1 MNVGSLTW
9 DVARAGGLLAYA
21 LLAAS
26 VAMGLVLSLGW
37 RSPRWTRFVTTEVHR
52 FVTLLSLVFVVIHGT
67 AIALDPFIKM
77 GVPDVLVPFLGPYR
91 PAWVA
96 LGIIAAYLALAVY
109 LSERV
114 RGRVGYAWWR
124 RFHALAFVA
133 FAMAL
138 MHGIA
143 TGSDTRTPWALALYG
158 GSLFLVGFLLILRLF
173 PEEPKRSRPVA
184 AGLAIMAVAGAI
196 GFSLVG
202 PLQPGWSARAG
213 GATATG
219 ATSSSGAASATGGDP
234 GAGRAR
240 DHGVEP
246 AALRR
251 HAHPA
256 RDGTPGPGPDD
267 GRFGCLPRPARGPQ
281 RQHLVRPGRPQH
293 GHGPGLPGRRRRR
306 RQRHDRC
313 DVLDVR
319 RRQLVA
325 ARRRH
330 AGQRRR
336 DQRDARGH
344 AGHRR
349 TSAGGR
355 TGLGHLLGLARP
367 AAPARPDAAGAT
379 GRRTRRPGAAARGR

>member
-202 PLQPGWSARAG
+202 PLQPGWNARAG

-219 ATSSSGAASATGGDP
+219 ATSSSDAASATGG
-234 GAGRAR
+234 G
-240 DHGVEP
+240 P
-246 AALRR
+246 AAT
-251 HAHPA
+251 PA
-256 RDGTPGPGPDD
+256 PAGLGITVSSPLPFDGTLTQRGTALQVQGQTTD
-267 GRFGCLPRPARGPQ
+267 GSGAF
-281 RQHLVRPGRPQH
+281 LV
-293 GHGPGLPGRRRRR
+293 
-306 RQRHDRC
+306 
-313 DVLDVR
+313 
-319 RRQLVA
+319 QLVGRNGSISSGQVVLNTGTGQVCQGDVGAVGNATIDATCSTSDGGSWSLRVAVTQASGA
-325 ARRRH
+325 AIS
-330 AGQRRR
+330 GTLEVMP
-336 DQRDARGH
+336 G
-344 AGHRR
+344 
-349 TSAGGR
+349 TGG
-355 TGLGHLLGLARP
+355 P
-367 AAPARPDAAGAT
+367 APAGA
-379 GRRTRRPGAAARGR
+379 PGSGTSSG